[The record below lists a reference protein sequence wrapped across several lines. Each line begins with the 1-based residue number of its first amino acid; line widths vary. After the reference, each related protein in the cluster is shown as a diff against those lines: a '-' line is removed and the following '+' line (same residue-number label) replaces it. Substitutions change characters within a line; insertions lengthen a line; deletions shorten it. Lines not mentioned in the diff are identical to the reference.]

1 MIARNLKSGKFSDG
15 LINYAFEGRELEHKD
30 KGAEVVRYS
39 DDLLVPF
46 SAQDKEGILEL
57 KQQFNERTSK
67 YLLENPENKNNLI
80 GHQILSFT
88 KEDSEKLKDDG
99 MNKMLDDYI
108 KLAGLEKTKF
118 VAIKHKD
125 TNNPHFHIIYH
136 KVQNNFKKEN
146 DWKLNNKTVER
157 GVALAL
163 KNRLTLVKNQKEV
176 ALTKG
181 VLEIRSKD
189 DDIKKLRND
198 SEILKSAKNFHHL
211 NKLLESNRITPEFLK
226 DDRVKIDK
234 KIYRPEDLHAVF
246 FLNRNEKSGE
256 KELMKGKEQIASG
269 EKEFRQGKSKK
280 GQEASDLNL
289 KRESKNIVST
299 LMGSDENQATSKLD
313 KNQAFNIVTV
323 NSNDKE
329 LTDRYGMKRRRRG
342 RNYLLKNKGSKQQS
356 QSKNLEL

>member
-1 MIARNLKSGKFSDG
+1 MIARNLKAGKYSDG

-46 SAQDKEGILEL
+46 SAQDKEGIMEL
-57 KQQFNERTSK
+57 KQQFNERTSN

-88 KEDSEKLKDDG
+88 KEDSEKLREDG
-99 MNKMLDDYI
+99 MNKILDDYI
-108 KLAGLEKTKF
+108 KLTDLEKTKF
-118 VAIKHKD
+118 VVVRHKD

-136 KVQNNFKKEN
+136 KVQNSLKKEN

-181 VLEIRSKD
+181 VLEIRAKD
-189 DDIKKLRND
+189 DDIKKIRGEYDL
-198 SEILKSAKNFHHL
+198 LKSAKNFHHL
-211 NKLLESNRITPEFLK
+211 NKLLEASRITPEFLK

-256 KELMKGKEQIASG
+256 RGLSQDKAGKGRESSGDEATNVNAKKEL
-269 EKEFRQGKSKK
+269 
-280 GQEASDLNL
+280 
-289 KRESKNIVST
+289 KNIVNVLT
-299 LMGSDENQATSKLD
+299 GSDEKQIAPEAG
-313 KNQAFNIVTV
+313 KNQAFSIVTV

-329 LTDRYGMKRRRRG
+329 LADRYGMKRKRRG
-342 RNYLLKNKGSKQQS
+342 KHHLLKNKGTKQQS